1 MKNVIIVSDS
11 QQLCHDYIR
20 RRGLNRLE
28 CYIAVKI
35 EQLQGLHKDLPVIIT
50 YSRQPLDDEFSL
62 LIKLRFTDVSIDL
75 F

>member
-1 MKNVIIVSDS
+1 MKNIIIVSDC

-35 EQLQGLHKDLPVIIT
+35 EQLQGLRKDLPVIIT
-50 YSRQPLDDEFSL
+50 YSRQPLDDEFSQ
-62 LIKLRFTDVSIDL
+62 LIQLRFTDVSIDL